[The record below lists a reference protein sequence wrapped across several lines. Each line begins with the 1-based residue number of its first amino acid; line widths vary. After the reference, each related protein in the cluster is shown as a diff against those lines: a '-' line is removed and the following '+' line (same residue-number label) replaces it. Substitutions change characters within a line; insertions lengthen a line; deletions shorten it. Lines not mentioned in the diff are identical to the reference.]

1 VSALLK
7 RFWTDHR
14 LASVINLA
22 LLFLGLLIKPWTLV
36 LVLVLVL
43 VLAVAFGGPLDLIEP

>member
-1 VSALLK
+1 MSALLK

-14 LASVINLA
+14 LASVISLA
-22 LLFLGLLIKPWTLV
+22 LLFLGLLIKPWTLA
-36 LVLVLVL
+36 L